1 MSYVDFTT
9 PAIEMARQAASLDE
23 AQKYKEAL
31 DLYMKSIDHFMTA
44 IKYETKNPKKRDLL
58 RDKVKDIMERAE
70 QIKEFLKSEDSTSG
84 DPNSG
89 VTKDKKKQKDDK
101 ESEKDKEKKEF
112 QNALSG
118 AIVREKPNV
127 KWTDVAGLDQ
137 AKEALKEAVVLPIK
151 FPQLFVG
158 KREPWKGILL
168 YGPPGTGKSYLA
180 KAVAT
185 ECASTFF
192 SVSSADLVS
201 KWQGESEKL
210 VRTLFEMARESKPSI
225 IFIDEIDSL
234 ASTRSD
240 GDNEST
246 RRIKTEF
253 LVQMQGVG
261 NNSSG
266 VLVLS
271 ATNLPWGLD
280 PAVRRRFERR
290 IYIPL
295 PEENARTD
303 MFQIHLG
310 NTPHS
315 CTKEDFRELAKLT
328 EFFSG
333 SDISILVRSALME
346 PVRTCQLATHFK
358 KVKGQCPREPN
369 KTVDDL
375 LTPCSPGDPE
385 AIEMT
390 LEDVPGEKLYPPVVS
405 KYDFIKALKSS
416 KPSVG
421 KDDLAQY
428 EKFTKEF
435 GQDGNM

>member
-9 PAIEMARQAASLDE
+9 PAIEMARSAATLDE
-23 AQKYKEAL
+23 QSKYKEAL
-31 DLYMKSIDHFMTA
+31 ELYMKSIDHFMTA
-44 IKYETKNPKKRDLL
+44 IKYETKNPKKKEML
-58 RDKVKDIMERAE
+58 RDKVKDIMDRAE
-70 QIKEFLKSEDSTSG
+70 QIKEYLKNDDNVSG
-84 DPNSG
+84 NPTNG
-89 VTKDKKKQKDDK
+89 ATKDKKKQKDN
-101 ESEKDKEKKEF
+101 ESEKEKEKKEF
-112 QNALSG
+112 QGALEG
-118 AIVREKPNV
+118 AIVKEKPNV

-137 AKEALKEAVVLPIK
+137 AKEALKEAVILPIK

-240 GDNEST
+240 GDNESS

-290 IYIPL
+290 IYISL
-295 PEENARTD
+295 PEENSRCE
-303 MFQIHLG
+303 MFSIHLG

-328 EFFSG
+328 EFYSG

-358 KVKGQCPREPN
+358 KVRGPSHKDPN
-369 KTVDDL
+369 VMLDDL
-375 LTPCSPGDPE
+375 LTPCSPGDPD

-390 LEDVPGEKLYPPVVS
+390 LDQVDGDKLLPPVIS
-405 KYDFIKALKSS
+405 KYDFIKALKTS

-421 KDDLAQY
+421 QDDLAQY